1 MVERPVVAT
10 KVKTVSIRRA
20 ARDAIGRTEP
30 TGRTAVALG
39 ALARRE
45 RLLWAAVAFAFVGD
59 LLLTNLGLSLG
70 LIERNP
76 VAASTLAV
84 HGWAGL
90 VALKLP
96 ATALALGWRAV
107 LPSVYRGL
115 VPLLLALP
123 WLVAV
128 GINAGVILLVL

>member
-1 MVERPVVAT
+1 M
-10 KVKTVSIRRA
+10 KTVSIRRA
-20 ARDAIGRTEP
+20 ARDAIGRTTEP
-30 TGRTAVALG
+30 TGRTAVALR

-59 LLLTNLGLSLG
+59 LLLTNYGLSLG
-70 LIERNP
+70 LTEQNP

-84 HGWAGL
+84 HGWAGM

-96 ATALALGWRAV
+96 ATAIALGWRVV
-107 LPSVYRGL
+107 LPSVYRGF

-128 GINAGVILLVL
+128 GINAGVILVVA